1 MSAFPD
7 RLAALLAERQQG
19 QLYRRRQTLDSA
31 QGPVVRLGARE
42 LLNFCSNDYLGL
54 ASHPE
59 VIQRLREAASQW
71 GVGSGASP
79 LVCGYS
85 APHRELE
92 EALADFTGRSRALLF
107 GSGFAANTAT
117 LGALLRPGDTVLQD
131 RLNHASLLDGGLHS
145 GARLRRFTHND
156 VTDLERKLAR
166 APGPAL
172 VAVDAVFSMDGDVAP
187 LAALAR
193 AAAAADAWLMVDDAH
208 GFGVAGPAGA
218 GSVAAAGL
226 DQASVP
232 VLMATLGKAL
242 GTGGAF
248 VAGSE
253 DLVEAL
259 LQGARHYI
267 YSTAPPPA
275 LAAATLTALD
285 LLQRESW
292 RREHLATLVQRFR
305 SGAAQLGLPLGE
317 SQGPI
322 QPLVTGDAARA
333 LALSAALRER
343 GFLVSAIR
351 PPTVPAGTARL
362 RVTLSAAHSPE
373 QVDALLQALAD
384 CGATR

>member
-1 MSAFPD
+1 MPTYFDHNATTPLHPD
-7 RLAALLAERQQG
+7 VLAAMQPHLTKPFG
-19 QLYRRRQTLDSA
+19 N
-31 QGPVVRLGARE
+31 P
-42 LLNFCSNDYLGL
+42 
-54 ASHPE
+54 AS
-59 VIQRLREAASQW
+59 V
-71 GVGSGASP
+71 
-79 LVCGYS
+79 
-85 APHRELE
+85 HR
-92 EALADFTGRSRALLF
+92 F
-107 GSGFAANTAT
+107 G
-117 LGALLRPGDTVLQD
+117 
-131 RLNHASLLDGGLHS
+131 
-145 GARLRRFTHND
+145 
-156 VTDLERKLAR
+156 
-166 APGPAL
+166 
-172 VAVDAVFSMDGDVAP
+172 
-187 LAALAR
+187 R
-193 AAAAADAWLMVDDAH
+193 AAHAAVQRARDE
-208 GFGVAGPAGA
+208 VAQLIGCRSSEVVFTSGGTESDNLAVKG
-218 GSVAAAGL
+218 VAAAL